1 MYILGGGGRGEVH
14 ITPYI
19 IWLILN
25 DQGFLCLII
34 IIIIIII
41 IIQLLQMYVLAYRF
55 RKIHVGVLESRND
68 SHPKLC
74 EYIESNPYRRH
85 DTYCEVPTKGS
96 WVKIWKN
103 ANPTDDG
110 LTLCEVMVI
119 GAKTG
124 RPTLVF
130 TYCTPVFI
138 ARTFDQ
144 SRVNV
149 TNWMQHYWHT
159 GQE

>member
-1 MYILGGGGRGEVH
+1 MYILGGGGGGSYHAIYYMVNIERPRIFVFNN
-14 ITPYI
+14 
-19 IWLILN
+19 N
-25 DQGFLCLII
+25 DNNNNNNNNS
-34 IIIIIII
+34 
-41 IIQLLQMYVLAYRF
+41 MYVLAYRF

-74 EYIESNPYRRH
+74 EYIESNPHGRH

-124 RPTLVF
+124 RPTLVS

-144 SRVNV
+144 SHVNV